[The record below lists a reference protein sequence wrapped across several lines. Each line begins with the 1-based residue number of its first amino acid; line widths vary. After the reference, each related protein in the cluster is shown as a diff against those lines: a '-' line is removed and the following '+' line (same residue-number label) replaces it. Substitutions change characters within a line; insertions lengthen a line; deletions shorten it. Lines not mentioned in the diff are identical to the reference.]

1 MKIEEYLKQLGLQ
14 VCKALNES
22 DEDVRAEHK
31 YNLLEQIECLV
42 EISKCRDHMIL
53 TTAAML
59 DNANKGDAQ
68 EYTNTMRK
76 MVFEN

>member
-42 EISKCRDHMIL
+42 EISKSRDNMIL
-53 TTAAML
+53 TTAAMI
-59 DNANKGDAQ
+59 DNANKGEAA
-68 EYTNTMRK
+68 EYTDLMRQ
-76 MVFEN
+76 MVFNN